1 MEPELKYLFVFFASL
16 GFLLVYGY
24 FFGVSETSDEYL
36 KTDDS
41 RIYTEIFGDI
51 RQIET

>member
-1 MEPELKYLFVFFASL
+1 MEPDLKYLFVFFASL

-24 FFGVSETSDEYL
+24 FFGVSETSDEYE
-36 KTDDS
+36 KTEDS
-41 RIYTEIFGDI
+41 QIYTEIFGDI